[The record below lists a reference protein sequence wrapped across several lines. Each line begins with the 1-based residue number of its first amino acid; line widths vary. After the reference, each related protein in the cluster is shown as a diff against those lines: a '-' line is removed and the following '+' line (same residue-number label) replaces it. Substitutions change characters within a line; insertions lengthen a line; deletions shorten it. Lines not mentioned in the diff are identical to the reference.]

1 MHFHSH
7 GEHDHEHEHDHA
19 HDHLGDHAPGGR
31 APDEQRAHER
41 VRLAWTLGATAL
53 ILVAEVVGG
62 LLSHSLALLSDAG
75 HMFSDVVAQ
84 GLSLAAMF
92 LAARPAD
99 ARRTYGWHRLE
110 ILAALL
116 NGITLFVLAAGILWS
131 GALRLRAPVEVH
143 TGLMM
148 VVAGVGLLANVIGA
162 WLLHGAQSLNARSA
176 YLHLLL
182 DLLSSVAVMIAG
194 AAMYFARGWFWLD
207 PLLSML
213 IAVFILYSAYRLM
226 REAVDVLL
234 ETVPRNIDLGGVS
247 RAVGGLDGVVAVHD
261 LHIWTITSGL
271 YALSAHIV
279 VAEKQA
285 PDELLRRVNELL
297 RRDFSIGHTTLQ
309 LESSEYDHSCHVC

>member
-7 GEHDHEHEHDHA
+7 DHDHDHA
-19 HDHLGDHAPGGR
+19 HDQAGDHATGAR
-31 APDEQRAHER
+31 APAEQRAHER
-41 VRLAWTLGATAL
+41 QRLAWTLGTTL
-53 ILVAEVVGG
+53 IILVAEVIGG
-62 LLSHSLALLSDAG
+62 FVSHSLALLSDAG

-84 GLSLAAMF
+84 GLSLAAMY

-116 NGITLFVLAAGILWS
+116 NGLTLFALAAGILWS

-143 TGLMM
+143 TGIMM
-148 VVAGVGLLANVIGA
+148 LVAGVGLLANVIGA
-162 WLLHGAQSLNARSA
+162 WLLHDAQTLNARSA

-182 DLLSSVAVMIAG
+182 DLLSSVAVLIAG
-194 AAMYFARGWFWLD
+194 AVMYFARGWFWLD

-213 IAVFILYSAYRLM
+213 IALFILYSAYRLM
-226 REAVDVLL
+226 KEAVDVLL
-234 ETVPRNIDLGGVS
+234 ETVPRNIDLAGVCN
-247 RAVGGLDGVVAVHD
+247 AVGGLDGVLAVHD

-279 VAEKQA
+279 VAEKQP
-285 PDELLRRVNELL
+285 PDDLIRRVNELL
-297 RRDFSIGHTTLQ
+297 RRDFAIGHTTLQ